1 MVKSS
6 SLRLAMRLVLSL
18 FYLVA
23 GILHIAAPR
32 GFVLITPAFV
42 PWPETVVLITGV
54 CEIAGALG
62 LLTARFRRAAAIGLA
77 AYAVLVF
84 PANINHAVNAI
95 AAGGLPTSWWYHA
108 PRLALQ
114 PLLVWWPLFASGV
127 VGWPFFRNS
136 RNA

>member
-1 MVKSS
+1 MALLPTHIPVYVRAIIF
-6 SLRLAMRLVLSL
+6 LLL
-18 FYLVA
+18 FA
-23 GILHIAAPR
+23 GIVTLFWIKT
-32 GFVLITPAFV
+32 GFMG
-42 PWPETVVLITGV
+42 VV
-54 CEIAGALG
+54 IAGALG